1 MMRLS
6 LSSVLVGVVIGVFV
20 LGQDEALASRP
31 GENGDRH
38 FRKSDRGPGILTDRL
53 ERRKIAREERRE
65 KVLAATEES
74 SSTFMKSTGKREAAK
89 VDAVDRKLKKAE
101 PEKRREGQTA
111 PVEARTVRETR
122 RGPGRAGKGAGP
134 VKRRRV
140 VLKPLF
146 GN

>member
-20 LGQDEALASRP
+20 LGQDEALALRP

-38 FRKSDRGPGILTDRL
+38 FRKSERGPGILTDRL

-65 KVLAATEES
+65 KVLAVTEES
-74 SSTFMKSTGKREAAK
+74 SSTVMKSTGKREAAK

-101 PEKRREGQTA
+101 PEKRREG
-111 PVEARTVRETR
+111 
-122 RGPGRAGKGAGP
+122 
-134 VKRRRV
+134 
-140 VLKPLF
+140 
-146 GN
+146 